1 MHQLKRMCVLDT
13 LRTQNAH
20 KMKDLL
26 NNTKVER
33 LKPKESRY
41 EIRDTGERGL
51 ILRVGKKGQK
61 VWEVMIHRASK
72 RQRIRLGTF
81 PSLLVPDARVAAQ
94 SAKQNSNRPTSIEEI
109 KTVADLFVIYKE
121 ARMPKMRSWRDV
133 QSVWDYWARD
143 RIGHIRLTDI
153 SVHHGRD
160 LRNYVTS
167 KSSEVRGSAVIR
179 NIRPMFAWAA
189 DESVIIENPW
199 SNLKAGAIAP
209 ARDRVLSPIEW
220 RKVWDASFT
229 EDYPM
234 GPFVRALMLSA
245 QRKDNVASMRW
256 DELHG
261 DVWTIPK
268 EKMKSTKVEKAKS
281 HEVALS
287 NALANLIS
295 KQPRLGPYVFTTM
308 GDRPICPG
316 SRLKDRIGEVAGFT
330 DWRFHDIRRT
340 AATTM
345 TIGKVPRFIV
355 ERVLGHADNSVTAVY
370 DRASYRD
377 EKREAMEILARSTSG
392 ILNLSTE
399 KVIEL
404 GANHAH

>member
-1 MHQLKRMCVLDT
+1 
-13 LRTQNAH
+13 
-20 KMKDLL
+20 MKDLL

-33 LKPKESRY
+33 LKSKDTRY

-61 VWEVMIHRASK
+61 VWEVMVHRGGK

-81 PSLLVPDARVAAQ
+81 PSLLVPDARLAAQ
-94 SAKQNSNRPTSIEEI
+94 STKQNINRPANAEEI
-109 KTVADLFVIYKE
+109 KTVAELFITYRE
-121 ARMPKMRSWRDV
+121 ARMPKMRAWRDV
-133 QSVWDYWARD
+133 QSVWDNWAKD
-143 RIGHIRLTDI
+143 RIGHVRITDV

-160 LRNYVTS
+160 LRNHVAR
-167 KSSEVRGSAVIR
+167 KSSELRGSA
-179 NIRPMFAWAA
+179 
-189 DESVIIENPW
+189 DESILPENPW

-209 ARDRVLSPIEW
+209 ARDRVLTSIEW
-220 RKVWDASFT
+220 HKVWDATFT
-229 EDYPM
+229 EQYPM
-234 GPFVRALMLSA
+234 GPFVRALMLSG

-268 EKMKSTKVEKAKS
+268 EKMKATKIEKAKS
-281 HEVALS
+281 HEVMLS
-287 NALANLIS
+287 KALADLIAE
-295 KQPRLGPYVFTTM
+295 QPRLGPFVFTTM
-308 GDRPICPG
+308 ADRPICPG

-330 DWRFHDIRRT
+330 DWRFHDVRRT

-355 ERVLGHADNSVTAVY
+355 ERVLGHADNSVTSVY

-377 EKREAMEILARSTSG
+377 EKREAMEILAGSL
-392 ILNLSTE
+392 IEKLQI
-399 KVIEL
+399 KVISM
-404 GANHAH
+404 ASTRNI